1 MLVSVLQHDDDE
13 DDDPEDVPTKD
24 LLIGKSSVGI
34 LGVCENDNHN
44 DNHNHNDDDDGV
56 DVQFLMG
63 DPLECKGSAQ
73 NAIAMLPPEVIVI
86 IIIIIISSSL
96 LSSSSS
102 SSPSSLSS
110 Y

>member
-1 MLVSVLQHDDDE
+1 MKPLLVSFLQHDDD
-13 DDDPEDVPTKD
+13 DPEDIPTED
-24 LLIGKSSVGI
+24 LPIGKSSVGI
-34 LGVCENDNHN
+34 LGVCDN